1 MGSKTIRAQE
11 RPANKHLLVVDCIP
25 GDERPKGLTQPG
37 PTRPR
42 LWIIVDGHS
51 RMIRDF
57 QWGSGQVHELFPY
70 LLKHASPTLILTD
83 NDRASENRRRGGDG
97 NVQP

>member
-1 MGSKTIRAQE
+1 MERQIIRAQE

-25 GDERPKGLTQPG
+25 GDERPKGFTRPG

-42 LWIIVDGHS
+42 FWIIVDGHT

-57 QWGSGQVHELFPY
+57 QWGSGKVHELYPY
-70 LLKHASPTLILTD
+70 LLKHASPTLILTG
-83 NDRASENRRRGGDG
+83 NGRALGNRRKGGDG
-97 NVQP
+97 NV